1 MTIAAYSLLVFVVAV
16 VFYAVVP
23 GTGAF
28 VVRSRWRGFR
38 SRLSS
43 TSLYPYIQYAQ
54 LGGPEGDSHGR
65 FRFLGQLEA
74 MQGEDRIWVTNGHF
88 SVAADLTNTTVYLLP
103 SPREQGTAGG
113 VERYEE
119 GVPDEAPR
127 AARWRRIYSLPQ
139 GMQIYLAGPYLADRG
154 RGVFR
159 SMERDK
165 LLAVI
170 FDGDPQTLLPRATW
184 AGRQRNEYWNQYTL
198 ASLLAGSFCL
208 LLLSFFLLRSPFS
221 RIPALFALTAAVFP
235 ISPLLPPGALLY
247 IPYRQLWGRARLLR
261 AERDLLRLPLRYF
274 PEGSGSGETVLPSG
288 ERYAVRVGPE
298 VRCREPPRA
307 RVPVYLEDQQSDPAN
322 VRTYG
327 ALERDELGEY
337 LGRPDD
343 AMAELVRIPGDPGQ
357 LARECSGKAR
367 FLEWLSAALILGDI
381 SLNLFLVLL
390 LLSRIL

>member
-1 MTIAAYSLLVFVVAV
+1 MTIAAYSVLVLVVAI
-16 VFYAVVP
+16 VFYAVIP

-28 VVRSRWRGFR
+28 VTRSRWRGFR
-38 SRLSS
+38 GRLSS
-43 TSLYPYIQYAQ
+43 SSLLPFVQYSH
-54 LGGPEGDSHGR
+54 LGGSEAGGPQR
-65 FRFLGQLEA
+65 LRFLGRLEA
-74 MQGEDRIWVTNGHF
+74 MQGEDRIWVSNGHF
-88 SVAADLTNTTVYLLP
+88 SVAADLANTTVYLLP
-103 SPREQGTAGG
+103 SPRGQGNEGG
-113 VERYEE
+113 LERYEE
-119 GVPDEAPR
+119 RVPDEAPR

-139 GMQIYLAGPYLADRG
+139 GMQIYLAGSFLMDRG

-159 SMERDK
+159 SLERDK

-198 ASLLAGSFCL
+198 ASVVAGSFSL

-221 RIPALFALTAAVFP
+221 RIPALFALTAAAFP

-274 PEGSGSGETVLPSG
+274 PEGSGGRETVLPTG
-288 ERYAVRVGPE
+288 ERYAVRMGPD
-298 VRCREPPRA
+298 VRCLEPPRA
-307 RVPVYLEDQQSDPAN
+307 RVPVYLEHQAVDPLE

-327 ALERDELGEY
+327 AVERDELGEY
-337 LGRPDD
+337 LTRPDD
-343 AMAELVRIPGDPGQ
+343 AMAELVRIPGEPGQ
-357 LARECSGKAR
+357 LARECGGKAR

-381 SLNLFLVLL
+381 GLNLFLVLL